1 MGLLSF
7 DLNTAL
13 RLDYLGHG
21 FVSIMYYQI
30 LSYLK
35 TLLSYFWYIRM
46 TKHYSRYNYRNTL
59 YIA

>member
-1 MGLLSF
+1 MGLSSF

-21 FVSIMYYQI
+21 FVSFTYYQI

-35 TLLSYFWYIRM
+35 SLLSYFWYIRA
-46 TKHYSRYNYRNTL
+46 TKHYSKYNYRNTL

>member
-1 MGLLSF
+1 MGLSSF
-7 DLNTAL
+7 DLNAAL

-21 FVSIMYYQI
+21 FVSDTYDQI

-35 TLLSYFWYIRM
+35 NLLAYFWYIRL
-46 TKHYSRYNYRNTL
+46 TKHYSKYKYRNTL